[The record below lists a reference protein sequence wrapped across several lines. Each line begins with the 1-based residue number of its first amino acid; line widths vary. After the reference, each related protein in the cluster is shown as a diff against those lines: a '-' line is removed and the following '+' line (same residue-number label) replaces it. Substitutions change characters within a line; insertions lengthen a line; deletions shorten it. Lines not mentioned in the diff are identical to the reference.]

1 MGKKKLTE
9 EELRFNEDIKKV
21 VSDILEKNKKP
32 MIKISL
38 SDDKPNLF
46 QSKFGGVPYLPKD
59 MEVPKNKENQQ
70 LTLLAQINIEELPK
84 NNIYPMKEGILQ
96 FWILNDD
103 VLGLDYDTHLG
114 DGFKIIYYKDIDKSV
129 TEEEVLEKYKPYKDE
144 DSYFPIEGEF
154 SLNFKLTDGYFSDS
168 NDDFREI
175 VDREM
180 KKFYDEN
187 KDKYSEILKIYDKE
201 NQLNYWEIW
210 DILEEDKKIGK
221 KLFGAGHKIGGFP
234 DFTQSDIREVGDY
247 EILLLQ
253 IDSDRTEKNEIMWGD
268 CGIANFFIRE
278 KDLKEFNFNKAIYN
292 WDCC

>member
-1 MGKKKLTE
+1 MAKKKLSE
-9 EELRFNEDIKKV
+9 EEVRFNNEIKKIV
-21 VSDILEKNKKP
+21 LDILEKNKKP
-32 MIKISL
+32 MIEIIL
-38 SDDKPNLF
+38 SDEKPNLF
-46 QSKFGGVPYLPKD
+46 QSKFGGVPYLPKNV
-59 MEVPKNKENQQ
+59 EVPKNKENEQ
-70 LTLLAQINIEELPK
+70 LTLLAQINIDELPE

-103 VLGLDYDTHLG
+103 ILGLDYDTHLG
-114 DGFKIIYYKDIDKSV
+114 DGYKIIYYKEIDKSV
-129 TEEEVLEKYKPYKDE
+129 TEEEILEKYKPYKDE

-253 IDSDRTEKNEIMWGD
+253 IDSDRTEKNEIMWED

>member
-1 MGKKKLTE
+1 MAKKKLSE
-9 EELRFNEDIKKV
+9 ENVRFNNEIKKIV
-21 VSDILEKNKKP
+21 LDILEKNKKP
-32 MIKISL
+32 MIEISL
-38 SDDKPNLF
+38 SDEKPTLF

-59 MEVPKNKENQQ
+59 KEAPKDKANRQ
-70 LTLLAQINIEELPK
+70 LTLLAQINIDELPE

-114 DGFKIIYYKDIDKSV
+114 DGYKIIYYKEIDKSV

-144 DSYFPIEGEF
+144 DSYFPVEGEF
-154 SLNFKLTDGYFSDS
+154 SLSFKLTDGYFSDS

-187 KDKYSEILKIYDKE
+187 KKKYSDILKIYDKE

-210 DILEEDKKIGK
+210 DILEEDKEIGER
-221 KLFGAGHKIGGFP
+221 LFGAGHKIGGFP

-253 IDSDRTEKNEIMWGD
+253 IDSVGTEKNEIMWGD

-278 KDLKEFNFNKAIYN
+278 KDLKELNFDRAIYN

>member
-21 VSDILEKNKKP
+21 VLDILEKNKKP

-59 MEVPKNKENQQ
+59 MEVPKNKENKQ

-84 NNIYPMKEGILQ
+84 NNIFPMEEGMLQ

-114 DGFKIIYYKDIDKSV
+114 DGFKVVYYKKIDKSI

-154 SLNFKLTDGYFSDS
+154 SLSFKLTDGYFSDS
-168 NDDFREI
+168 SVDFSEI

-180 KKFYDEN
+180 KKFHLEN
-187 KDKYSEILKIYDKE
+187 KEKYKEILKVYDDKE
-201 NQLNYWEIW
+201 YLSYWDIW
-210 DILEEDKKIGK
+210 DILEEDKKIGEI
-221 KLFGAGHKIGGFP
+221 LFESGHKI
-234 DFTQSDIREVGDY
+234 
-247 EILLLQ
+247 
-253 IDSDRTEKNEIMWGD
+253 
-268 CGIANFFIRE
+268 C
-278 KDLKEFNFNKAIYN
+278 
-292 WDCC
+292 

>member
-1 MGKKKLTE
+1 
-9 EELRFNEDIKKV
+9 
-21 VSDILEKNKKP
+21 
-32 MIKISL
+32 
-38 SDDKPNLF
+38 
-46 QSKFGGVPYLPKD
+46 
-59 MEVPKNKENQQ
+59 
-70 LTLLAQINIEELPK
+70 
-84 NNIYPMKEGILQ
+84 MKEGILQ

-103 VLGLDYDTHLG
+103 ILGLDYDTHLG
-114 DGFKIIYYKDIDKSV
+114 DGFKVVYYKEIDKSV
-129 TEEEVLEKYKPYKDE
+129 TEEEILEKYKPYKDE

-210 DILEEDKKIGK
+210 DILEEDKEIGK

-253 IDSDRTEKNEIMWGD
+253 IDSVGTEKNEIMWGD

-278 KDLKEFNFNKAIYN
+278 KDLKELNFDRAIYN

>member
-1 MGKKKLTE
+1 MRKKKLTE

-21 VSDILEKNKKP
+21 VLDILEKNKKP

-46 QSKFGGVPYLPKD
+46 QSKFGGIPYLPKNV
-59 MEVPKNKENQQ
+59 EIPKNKENEQ

-84 NNIYPMKEGILQ
+84 NNIYPMKKGILQ

-114 DGFKIIYYKDIDKSV
+114 NGFKVVYYKEIDKSV

-144 DSYFPIEGEF
+144 DSYFPVEGEF
-154 SLNFKLTDGYFSDS
+154 SLSFKLTDGYFSDS

-175 VDREM
+175 VNREM
-180 KKFYDEN
+180 KKFHIEN
-187 KDKYSEILKIYDKE
+187 KEKYKGILKVYDDKE
-201 NQLNYWEIW
+201 YLSYWDIW
-210 DILEEDKKIGK
+210 DILEEDKEIGK
-221 KLFGAGHKIGGFP
+221 KLFEAGHKIGGFP
-234 DFTQSDIREVGDY
+234 NFTQSDVREIGDY

-253 IDSDRTEKNEIMWGD
+253 IDSEGTEKNEIMWGD

-278 KDLKEFNFNKAIYN
+278 KDLKELNFEKVIYN

>member
-1 MGKKKLTE
+1 MRKKKLTE

-21 VSDILEKNKKP
+21 VLDILEKNKKP

-46 QSKFGGVPYLPKD
+46 QSKFGGVPYLPKNV
-59 MEVPKNKENQQ
+59 EIPKNKENEQ

-84 NNIYPMKEGILQ
+84 NNIYPMKKGILQ

-114 DGFKIIYYKDIDKSV
+114 NGFKVVYYKEIDKSV

-144 DSYFPIEGEF
+144 DSYFPVEGEF
-154 SLNFKLTDGYFSDS
+154 SLSFKLTDGYFSDS

-175 VDREM
+175 VNREM
-180 KKFYDEN
+180 KKFHIEN
-187 KDKYSEILKIYDKE
+187 KEKYKGILKVYDDKE
-201 NQLNYWEIW
+201 YLSYWDIW
-210 DILEEDKKIGK
+210 DILEEDKEIGK
-221 KLFGAGHKIGGFP
+221 KLFEAGHKIGGFP
-234 DFTQSDIREVGDY
+234 NFTQSDVREIGDY

-253 IDSDRTEKNEIMWGD
+253 IGSEGTEKNEIMWGD

-278 KDLKEFNFNKAIYN
+278 KDLKELNFEKVIYN

>member
-21 VSDILEKNKKP
+21 VLDILEKNKKP

-59 MEVPKNKENQQ
+59 VEAPKNKKNEQ

-84 NNIYPMKEGILQ
+84 NNIYPMEEGILQ

-114 DGFKIIYYKDIDKSV
+114 DGFKVVYYKEIDKSV

-144 DSYFPIEGEF
+144 DSYFPIENEF

-168 NDDFREI
+168 SVDFSEI

-180 KKFYDEN
+180 KKFHIEN
-187 KDKYSEILKIYDKE
+187 KEKYKEILKVYDDKE
-201 NQLNYWEIW
+201 YLSYWDIW
-210 DILEEDKKIGK
+210 DILEEDKEIGK
-221 KLFGAGHKIGGFP
+221 KLFEAGHKIGGYP
-234 DFTQSDIREVGDY
+234 NFTQSDIREIGDY
-247 EILLLQ
+247 DILLLQ
-253 IDSDRTEKNEIMWGD
+253 IDSEGTEKNEIMWGD

-278 KDLKEFNFNKAIYN
+278 KDLKELNFEKVIYN

>member
-1 MGKKKLTE
+1 MRKKKLTE

-21 VSDILEKNKKP
+21 VLDILEKNKKS

-46 QSKFGGVPYLPKD
+46 QSKFGGVPYLPKNV
-59 MEVPKNKENQQ
+59 EIPKNKENEQ

-84 NNIYPMKEGILQ
+84 NNIYPMKKGILQ

-114 DGFKIIYYKDIDKSV
+114 NGFKVVYYKEIDKSV

-144 DSYFPIEGEF
+144 DSYFPVEGEF
-154 SLNFKLTDGYFSDS
+154 SLSFKLTDGYFLDS

-175 VDREM
+175 VNREM
-180 KKFYDEN
+180 KKFHIEN
-187 KDKYSEILKIYDKE
+187 KEKYKGILKVYDDKE
-201 NQLNYWEIW
+201 YLSYWDIW
-210 DILEEDKKIGK
+210 DILEEDKEIGK
-221 KLFGAGHKIGGFP
+221 KLFEAGHKIGGFP
-234 DFTQSDIREVGDY
+234 NFTQSDVREIGDY

-253 IDSDRTEKNEIMWGD
+253 IDSEGTEKNEIMWGD

-278 KDLKEFNFNKAIYN
+278 KDLKELNFEKVIYN